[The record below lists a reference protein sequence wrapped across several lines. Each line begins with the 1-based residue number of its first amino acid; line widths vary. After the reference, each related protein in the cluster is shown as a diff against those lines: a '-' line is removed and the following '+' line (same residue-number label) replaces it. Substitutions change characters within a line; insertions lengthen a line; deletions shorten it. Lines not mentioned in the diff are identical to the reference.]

1 MIYQVLVEK
10 QVQKTLE
17 KIPPPFYTQIK
28 RSILQLA
35 HNPRPVGYI
44 KLKNRDGYRIR
55 IGEYRVIYDIKDKTL
70 TVLVLKVGHRK
81 SIY

>member
-35 HNPRPVGYI
+35 HDPRPAGYI

-70 TVLVLKVGHRK
+70 TVLILKVGHRK